1 MLARIAHKIA
11 NRPFVKKL
19 LTENR
24 LFVRLYFNW
33 RYRGADPYEV
43 TTHADERDKYKKI
56 VGALGVKEKFDNILE
71 IGCGEGHLTQMIAHK
86 GARVLAIDIS
96 DFAIGRAK
104 KNVAGFKHAE
114 AKRIDIITAD
124 MDETFELV
132 LCSEVLFYF
141 EPDQLDGVVKKIKG
155 LIKPGGY
162 AALIHTLVKSD
173 DGKGVDLKK
182 FGARTIHNM
191 FLDDASYS
199 QVFDETLETYRI
211 TIVQKS
217 S

>member
-1 MLARIAHKIA
+1 MLAEIAHKIA
-11 NRPFVKKL
+11 NRPIVKKL

-56 VGALGVKEKFDNILE
+56 VEALGVKEKFENILE

-86 GARVLAIDIS
+86 GDRVLAVDIS
-96 DFAIGRAK
+96 DFAINRAK
-104 KNVAGFKHAE
+104 KNVAGFEHVE

-124 MDETFELV
+124 MGETFDLL

-141 EPDQLDGVVKKIKG
+141 EPEQLSGVVEKIKG
-155 LIKPGGY
+155 LIRPGGY

-191 FLDDASYS
+191 FLDDPVYS
-199 QVFDETLETYRI
+199 PVFDETFDTFRI
-211 TIVQKS
+211 TVVQKS